1 MADLNPRQ
9 ARFVDEFLV
18 DLNATQAAI
27 RAGYSEKTAE
37 SQGSRLLSNA
47 KIADAIQARQAAISQ
62 DTKIDT
68 AWVVEHL
75 VEVVERC
82 MQAAP
87 VVIRGEVQS
96 GEFQFDSKGAVSA
109 LGQLGKYTGGFID
122 RRALSID
129 DKQEIAE
136 LASEL
141 GLDADEVQAEAEGI
155 LKAGRK

>member
-9 ARFVDEFLV
+9 ALFVDEFLV

-27 RAGYSEKTAE
+27 RAGYSEKGADR
-37 SQGSRLLSNA
+37 QGARLLGNVG
-47 KIADAIQARQAAISQ
+47 IADAIQARQARISEE
-62 DTKIDT
+62 TKIDT
-68 AWVVEHL
+68 AWVVAHL
-75 VEVVERC
+75 VEIVERC

-87 VVIRGEVQS
+87 VIIRGEVKT
-96 GEFQFDSKGAVSA
+96 GEFEFDSKGAVSA

-122 RRALSID
+122 RRALSIE

-141 GLDADEVQAEAEGI
+141 GLDADEIQAEADMI